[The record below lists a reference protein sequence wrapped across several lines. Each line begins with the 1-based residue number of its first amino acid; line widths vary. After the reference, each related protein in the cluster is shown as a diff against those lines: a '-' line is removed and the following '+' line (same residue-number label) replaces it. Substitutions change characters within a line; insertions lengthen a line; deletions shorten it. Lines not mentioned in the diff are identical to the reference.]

1 VSAISDLLSTYQH
14 VISETR
20 LLHGSSGIF
29 DVAVDGEMLY
39 SKFDV
44 GRHANPGEVL
54 DLFREKYGVGVPE
67 YGT

>member
-1 VSAISDLLSTYQH
+1 MSAINDLLPTYQH

-20 LLHGSSGIF
+20 LLHGTNGIF

-39 SKFDV
+39 SKFDK

-67 YGT
+67 YGA

>member
-1 VSAISDLLSTYQH
+1 MSAINDLLSSYQH

-39 SKFDV
+39 SKFDM

-54 DLFREKYGVGVPE
+54 NLFREKYGDGVPE
-67 YGT
+67 DGT

>member
-20 LLHGSSGIF
+20 LLHGTNGIF

-39 SKFDV
+39 SKFDM

-54 DLFREKYGVGVPE
+54 DLFRERYGVGVAG

>member
-1 VSAISDLLSTYQH
+1 MSAINDLLSSYQH

-20 LLHGSSGIF
+20 LLHGSGGIF

-39 SKFDV
+39 SKFDM